1 LKDFILHPVQSVLD
15 STTGK
20 IPVHVVPEDSGLRK
34 RFDEYLGYGRRNM
47 QRDED
52 IWQRWQGG
60 LIEGT
65 QVKKGKYKVKPRIER
80 SRGEV

>member
-1 LKDFILHPVQSVLD
+1 MP
-15 STTGK
+15 T
-20 IPVHVVPEDSGLRK
+20 HVVPEDSGLRK

-60 LIEGT
+60 RISSGQEA
-65 QVKKGKYKVKPRIER
+65 KKGKYDVNTGLGRR
-80 SRGEV
+80 GRGEV

>member
-1 LKDFILHPVQSVLD
+1 MP
-15 STTGK
+15 T
-20 IPVHVVPEDSGLRK
+20 HVVPEDSGLRK

-60 LIEGT
+60 RISSGQE
-65 QVKKGKYKVKPRIER
+65 VKKGKYDVNTGLGRR
-80 SRGEV
+80 GRGEV